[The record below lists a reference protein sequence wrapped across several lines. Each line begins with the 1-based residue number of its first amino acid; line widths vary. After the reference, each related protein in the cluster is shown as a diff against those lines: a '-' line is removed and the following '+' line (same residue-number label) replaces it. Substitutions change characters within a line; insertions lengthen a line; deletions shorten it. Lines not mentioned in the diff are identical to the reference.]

1 MIAEWV
7 NSNAATAA
15 GMVGIT
21 SDDIRSF
28 SKGEVYRAR
37 IDFSEDEG
45 LTDTSLKGTIDDP
58 EIFGQA
64 SYDNLAMGHIELA
77 KPIVNIQYLRGS
89 NPILPKALGMKRED
103 IEEILYDDVFVATE
117 DTEGFSVGQIICLDD
132 YRKCKNKEYLVRGPE
147 AIQIL
152 LEKKNVPDRDCMIL
166 TALPVLPLC
175 MRALEMEN
183 GEWAPTPIN
192 ILYNSLLLKNAS
204 LNNSNRV
211 SFQNIMADLLGSEF
225 LDALDTDELSL
236 QEEADALISNGAYGY
251 PSLGMYGEPI
261 ESLAEVYAMISG
273 SNSRKF
279 VVPKLN
285 SDFPEI
291 PERAA
296 EIIRELN
303 AEPSET
309 SQEGLVDFKQMVS
322 RMMSKSD
329 IKAELIQL
337 LGPFISYVIQT
348 YFGEYQD
355 FTDEMKDFAELAAE
369 RAIRDID
376 PEKELKAQFIGG
388 IFNLIRLFCEKQSR
402 FS

>member
-7 NSNAATAA
+7 NSKAATAA

-21 SDDIRSF
+21 SDDIRRF

-37 IDFSEDEG
+37 IEFSEDEG
-45 LTDTSLKGTIDDP
+45 LTDNSLKGTIDDP

-117 DTEGFSVGQIICLDD
+117 DTEEFSVGQIICLDD
-132 YRKCKNKEYLVRGPE
+132 YRKCENKEYLVRGPE

-175 MRALEMEN
+175 MRALEMED

-225 LDALDTDELSL
+225 LDALDTGESSL

-251 PSLGMYGEPI
+251 PTLGLYGEPI
-261 ESLAEVYAMISG
+261 ESLDEIYTMITG

-279 VVPKLN
+279 VVPEL
-285 SDFPEI
+285 SADLPEI
-291 PERAA
+291 PERVGQ
-296 EIIRELN
+296 IIRELN
-303 AEPSET
+303 GDPSEA
-309 SQEGLVDFKQMVS
+309 SQEERDDFKQMIG
-322 RMMSKSD
+322 RMMKKSD
-329 IKAELIQL
+329 LKAELMQL
-337 LGPFISYVIQT
+337 LDPFILYIIQT
-348 YFGEYQD
+348 YFGDYQD
-355 FTDEMKDFAELAAE
+355 FTDEMKDFAELSAE
-369 RAIRDID
+369 RAIQDID
-376 PEKELKAQFIGG
+376 PEKDLKAQFIGG
-388 IFNLIRLFCEKQSR
+388 IFNLIRLFCEKQSC